1 MSSCRFLS
9 QKNQQLWRHQW
20 CRVDSVAACRC
31 TDARCLDAQL
41 RVRCCKLLQP
51 AIARQCHQQQRRMR
65 SDYKEWS
72 SLGRDG
78 CKCAAFHGVLVPN
91 RLPET
96 LALSLGSTSGRIRLR
111 QRSVRKQISA
121 THAKT
126 IAGKR
131 PPRTAPR
138 SASNKG
144 SLSRAD
150 GRPTPKAAPGDG
162 LRITTNP
169 LAI

>member
-91 RLPET
+91 RHSLYDA
-96 LALSLGSTSGRIRLR
+96 ALTVDRHGRIRLW
-111 QRSVRKQISA
+111 QASFRKEASA

-138 SASNKG
+138 SAIKQGQPLARRRPPDAKG
-144 SLSRAD
+144 RTRR
-150 GRPTPKAAPGDG
+150 RPTDHH
-162 LRITTNP
+162 
-169 LAI
+169 

>member
-1 MSSCRFLS
+1 MVANALRFYVCSCQIAYSLYDAA
-9 QKNQQLWRHQW
+9 LTVDRH
-20 CRVDSVAACRC
+20 
-31 TDARCLDAQL
+31 
-41 RVRCCKLLQP
+41 
-51 AIARQCHQQQRRMR
+51 
-65 SDYKEWS
+65 
-72 SLGRDG
+72 
-78 CKCAAFHGVLVPN
+78 
-91 RLPET
+91 
-96 LALSLGSTSGRIRLR
+96 GRIRLW
-111 QRSVRKQISA
+111 QASFRKEASA